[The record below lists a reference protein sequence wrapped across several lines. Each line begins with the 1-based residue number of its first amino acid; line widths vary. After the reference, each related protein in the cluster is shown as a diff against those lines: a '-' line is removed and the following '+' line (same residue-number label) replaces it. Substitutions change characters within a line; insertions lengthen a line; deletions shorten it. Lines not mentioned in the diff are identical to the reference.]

1 MMPVCPVCES
11 EIELDELDIDEG
23 ETISCPDCGVDLQ
36 VVGLAPM
43 ELALAATDR
52 EGSAWVKA

>member
-43 ELALAATDR
+43 ELALAATER
-52 EGSAWVKA
+52 ERSVWVKA

>member
-36 VVGLAPM
+36 IVGLAPM
-43 ELALAATDR
+43 ELALAATEEER
-52 EGSAWVKA
+52 SAWVKA